1 MNNAEFEQLS
11 EKLQAEY
18 EEAKRAGEP
27 HTGTY
32 DAWATYR
39 ASLGIKQKLEERR
52 IRREEARLAEEAKKP
67 HTYSEIIKAIA
78 GANRTIEKLKDK
90 PVDMR
95 KAKKLE
101 LEAEFDTLVKLRMFS
116 EHLRGEWV
124 AKELYKYLSSEEYTS
139 VVDEV
144 KTVTA
149 NLAEYSEMKTQWE
162 EDNKDI
168 IEAERLRTKREELLS
183 ADPEAL
189 RALGITLP
197 PVQKVSRAGE
207 AEVDPKLKELMEA
220 LRAIR
225 PSATDAELE
234 KMAKLM

>member
-1 MNNAEFEQLS
+1 MNDVEFEQLS

-52 IRREEARLAEEAKKP
+52 IRREEAKKP

-78 GANRTIEKLKDK
+78 GANKTIEKLKDK
-90 PVDMR
+90 PVEMR

-101 LEAEFDTLVKLRMFS
+101 LEAEFDTLVKRRMFS

-189 RALGITLP
+189 RALGITPP

-207 AEVDPKLKELMEA
+207 AEVDPELKELMED
-220 LRAIR
+220 LRAIH

>member
-1 MNNAEFEQLS
+1 MNNVEFEQLS

-32 DAWATYR
+32 DAWATHR

-52 IRREEARLAEEAKKP
+52 IRREETKKP

-78 GANRTIEKLKDK
+78 GANKTIEKLKDK
-90 PVDMR
+90 PVEMR

-101 LEAEFDTLVKLRMFS
+101 LEAEFDTLVKRRMFS
-116 EHLRGEWV
+116 EHSRGEWV

-189 RALGITLP
+189 RALGITPP

-207 AEVDPKLKELMEA
+207 AEVDPELKELMED
-220 LRAIR
+220 LRAIH

>member
-1 MNNAEFEQLS
+1 MNNVEFEQLS

-18 EEAKRAGEP
+18 
-27 HTGTY
+27 
-32 DAWATYR
+32 
-39 ASLGIKQKLEERR
+39 
-52 IRREEARLAEEAKKP
+52 EEAKKP

-78 GANRTIEKLKDK
+78 GANKTIEKLKDK
-90 PVDMR
+90 PVEMR

-101 LEAEFDTLVKLRMFS
+101 LEAEFDTLVKRRMFS

-124 AKELYKYLSSEEYTS
+124 AKELYKYLFSEEYTS

-189 RALGITLP
+189 RALGITPP

-207 AEVDPKLKELMEA
+207 AEVDPELKELMED
-220 LRAIR
+220 LRAIH

>member
-1 MNNAEFEQLS
+1 MNDVEFEQLS

-18 EEAKRAGEP
+18 
-27 HTGTY
+27 
-32 DAWATYR
+32 
-39 ASLGIKQKLEERR
+39 
-52 IRREEARLAEEAKKP
+52 EEAKKP

-78 GANRTIEKLKDK
+78 GANKTIEKLKDK
-90 PVDMR
+90 PVEMR

-101 LEAEFDTLVKLRMFS
+101 LEAEFDTLVKRRMFS

-189 RALGITLP
+189 RALGITPP

-207 AEVDPKLKELMEA
+207 AEVDPELKELMED
-220 LRAIR
+220 LRAIH